1 MKIAITANGPDLG
14 AGVSNRLGTAPYL
27 LVVDLEDMSFEAV
40 AGPPPSS
47 GPGAGIETISI
58 AVDMGAKAILTGFL
72 SPHIALTLEKIG
84 IEVITSVSG
93 SAMAA
98 AENYRQ
104 GAFQQINGPPQ
115 QSDVPITSHARMQ
128 LQEAFRKA
136 GRQFFSIIPVLAGVI
151 LLVGLFRGL
160 VSQDMLLSVFSG
172 NMIPDTF
179 LGACIGSLL
188 SGNPVNSYVV
198 GDALLKMGV
207 SLFGAA
213 AFMLSW
219 VNVGLPQ
226 LPAEISA
233 LGTRFA
239 VTRAIAAFF
248 MTIVASI
255 LTVILSGNSL
265 S

>member
-1 MKIAITANGPDLG
+1 MKIAITTTGPDLG
-14 AGVSNRLGTAPYL
+14 ADVSNRLGTTPYL
-27 LVVDLEDMSFEAV
+27 LVVDVDDMSFEAV
-40 AGPPPSS
+40 AGPPPSA
-47 GPGAGIETISI
+47 GPGGGIETISI
-58 AVDMGAKAILTGFL
+58 AVDMGVKAILTGFL

-84 IEVITSVSG
+84 MEVITSVSG

-104 GAFQQINGPPQ
+104 GAFQKINGTPQ
-115 QSDVPITSHARMQ
+115 QSDVPMASHAWTQ
-128 LQEAFRKA
+128 LREAFRKA
-136 GRQFFSIIPVLAGVI
+136 GRQFFSIIPVLVGVI
-151 LLVGLFRGL
+151 SLVGLFRGF

-172 NMIPDTF
+172 NMIQDTF

-188 SGNPVNSYVV
+188 SGNPVNSYVI
-198 GDALLKMGV
+198 GETLLKMGV

-213 AFMLSW
+213 ALMLSW
-219 VNVGLPQ
+219 VNVGLLQ

-239 VTRAIAAFF
+239 VTRTIAAFF
-248 MTIVASI
+248 MAIVVSI
-255 LTVILSGNSL
+255 LTVILTGGSL